1 MVPLVVLHPYIGG
14 GLLAEYFGHRR
25 FDPARN
31 DLVLDSQLQL
41 DAPMTREERAVYQSR
56 VDEMSVTASVVDP
69 INEGTID
76 ARKAKE
82 NKIKETTKDWERLQA
97 SATPGFDAS
106 EGPVLQVRAGGDIV
120 QVGLSRD
127 NIASPSGS
135 SELAAELLEAR
146 IRQELR
152 STTMRK
158 TSHSDVEKDL
168 ALLRQMRAPK
178 RGEVA
183 AVPNLSTR

>member
-1 MVPLVVLHPYIGG
+1 VPGC
-14 GLLAEYFGHRR
+14 
-25 FDPARN
+25 
-31 DLVLDSQLQL
+31 
-41 DAPMTREERAVYQSR
+41 RA
-56 VDEMSVTASVVDP
+56 
-69 INEGTID
+69 
-76 ARKAKE
+76 
-82 NKIKETTKDWERLQA
+82 
-97 SATPGFDAS
+97 PGFDAS

-152 STTMRK
+152 SATMRK